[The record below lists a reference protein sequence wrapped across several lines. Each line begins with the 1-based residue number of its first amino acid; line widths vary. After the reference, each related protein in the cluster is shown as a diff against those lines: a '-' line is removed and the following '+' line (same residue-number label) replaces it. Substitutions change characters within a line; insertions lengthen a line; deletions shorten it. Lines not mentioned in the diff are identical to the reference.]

1 MINIWTGGGM
11 MNGIE
16 NDVRVNAAA
25 AGRVNNMES
34 MALNSQEEVRQL
46 RKQMAR
52 LTLLNQAMWEL
63 VRDRANLTDADLE
76 RMAEE
81 IDARDGSVDGKLGGN
96 AVTCPTCHRVSN
108 AKHHQCLYCGE
119 LFEKSVYE

>member
-1 MINIWTGGGM
+1 MINIWTGAGM
-11 MNGIE
+11 MGGIDDE
-16 NDVRVNAAA
+16 VRVNAAA
-25 AGRVNNMES
+25 AGRMSNMENMS
-34 MALNSQEEVRQL
+34 LGAQEEVRQL
-46 RKQMAR
+46 RKQLAR

-76 RMAEE
+76 RMADE
-81 IDARDGSVDGKLGGN
+81 IDARDGSADGQLGGN

-119 LFEKSVYE
+119 LFAKDVYG